1 MYDESAV
8 ITGSLTGTTVLSAHA
23 DVRAYRELFAELEQ
37 LAVYGDEARTILTR
51 VADAYRH

>member
-23 DVRAYRELFAELEQ
+23 DVRAYCELFAEPEQ